1 MGYAC
6 ACRMKHFPTRKEW
19 PAHSGGR
26 VDIPHETERDS
37 AVVLLPTQ
45 PRIPMNSSNGSREVI
60 VTGIHL
66 ELTPSLKFYVREKME
81 RLFRHESHIVRV
93 KVELECDRQHD
104 RQNKFIAKAHIQLRG
119 PDINANVSSEECHK
133 SIDLLVDK
141 LDQSLRKRHGL
152 AKDKR
157 NHPHPVEWHDVT
169 LPKAI

>member
-1 MGYAC
+1 
-6 ACRMKHFPTRKEW
+6 
-19 PAHSGGR
+19 
-26 VDIPHETERDS
+26 
-37 AVVLLPTQ
+37 
-45 PRIPMNSSNGSREVI
+45 MNSSHEVI

-93 KVELECDRQHD
+93 KVELECDRKHD
-104 RQNKFIAKAHIQLRG
+104 REHKFIAKAHVQLRG
-119 PDINANVSSEECHK
+119 PDINATVNSEDCHK

-141 LDQSLRKRHGL
+141 LDHCVRRRHSL

-157 NHPHPVEWHDVT
+157 NHPHPVEWQDVA

>member
-1 MGYAC
+1 
-6 ACRMKHFPTRKEW
+6 MKHFPTRKEW
-19 PAHSGGR
+19 PAHAGGT
-26 VDIPHETERDS
+26 VDKLHATERDS
-37 AVVLLPTQ
+37 AAVLFPNQ
-45 PRIPMNSSNGSREVI
+45 QRIPMNSSNGSHEVI

-93 KVELECDRQHD
+93 KVELECDRTHD
-104 RQNKFIAKAHIQLRG
+104 RENKFLAKGHVQLRG
-119 PDINANVSSEECHK
+119 PDINATVSSEECHK

-141 LDQSLRKRHGL
+141 LDQAVRKRHSH

-157 NHPHPVEWHDVT
+157 NHPHAVEWQDVT